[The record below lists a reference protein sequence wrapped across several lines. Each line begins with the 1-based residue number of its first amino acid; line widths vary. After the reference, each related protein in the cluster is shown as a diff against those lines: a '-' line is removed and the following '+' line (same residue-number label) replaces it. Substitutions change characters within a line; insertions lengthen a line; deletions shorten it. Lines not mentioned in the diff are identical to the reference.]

1 MGSLPETYSDLIQE
15 NLTCGIRNPKN
26 QVRNPSSGIKNPRL
40 SWIPLYGVKSCI
52 LNCRRPPLIESWIIP
67 RKKLQFFSSETFF
80 DFQSF
85 RSSYKVLLTFVFAC
99 NQFPSP
105 VILSLY
111 VVVKLFSGKKFESK
125 DECLMMMKM
134 MKCYQKVSCQDF
146 MMFQFCLA

>member
-1 MGSLPETYSDLIQE
+1 MGSLPETYNDLIQE
-15 NLTCGIRNPKN
+15 NLTCGIRNPTN
-26 QVRNPSSGIKNPRL
+26 EVRNPSSGIKKPRL

-52 LNCRRPPLIESWIIP
+52 LNCRRPPLIESFPEKTSI
-67 RKKLQFFSSETFF
+67 LFFWNFF
-80 DFQSF
+80 WFPESF
-85 RSSYKVLLTFVFAC
+85 RCSYKVLLTFVFAC

-134 MKCYQKVSCQDF
+134 MKCYQKVSCQDL